1 MMTMSRGVGIIP
13 AMPSALED
21 LVGNMTL
28 AELAARSG
36 KSVEAIAAYALGGAS
51 GSNGARAR
59 AATSSPEPSAKTG
72 RRKAVAETRT
82 RTGRDDFDTR
92 VLDAI
97 KNAGGTAQSVDIEK
111 IVGGTAQQRRAAL
124 HRLIASRKLART
136 GKARST
142 TYTVR

>member
-1 MMTMSRGVGIIP
+1 MSRGVGIIP

-36 KSVEAIAAYALGGAS
+36 KSVAAIAAYALGGAA
-51 GSNGARAR
+51 GSNGARTR
-59 AATSSPEPSAKTG
+59 SDPEPTAKTG
-72 RRKAVAETRT
+72 RRKAVAQTRT
-82 RTGRDDFDTR
+82 RTGREEFDTR

>member
-1 MMTMSRGVGIIP
+1 MTIQRF
-13 AMPSALED
+13 ED
-21 LVGNMTL
+21 ED
-28 AELAARSG
+28 ALAA
-36 KSVEAIAAYALGGAS
+36 ALA
-51 GSNGARAR
+51 
-59 AATSSPEPSAKTG
+59 
-72 RRKAVAETRT
+72 
-82 RTGRDDFDTR
+82 TR

>member
-1 MMTMSRGVGIIP
+1 
-13 AMPSALED
+13 MPSALED

-36 KSVEAIAAYALGGAS
+36 KSVEAIAAYAMGGAS
-51 GSNGARAR
+51 GSNGARGR
-59 AATSSPEPSAKTG
+59 AEISNVEPGAKAG

-82 RTGRDDFDTR
+82 RSGRDEFDAR

-97 KNAGGTAQSVDIEK
+97 KNAGGTAQSVDIEE

-142 TYTVR
+142 AYTVR